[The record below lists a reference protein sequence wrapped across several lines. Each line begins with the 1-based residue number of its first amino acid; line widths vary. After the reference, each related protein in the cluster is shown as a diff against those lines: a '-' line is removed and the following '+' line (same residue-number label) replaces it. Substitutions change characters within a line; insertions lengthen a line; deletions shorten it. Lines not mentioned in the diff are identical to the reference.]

1 MELTWHDETHK
12 KLIACCFFTPQTHTH
27 ISPRGYIWLFG
38 ISGEEFMELFCIFPF
53 VGTLMM
59 RHGKFDEKGH
69 VHTTGFPGTMI
80 VSMVFSDDTNEE
92 TGEIEWFN
100 KRERFRNTLWGWT
113 AWDMVC
119 NFGFRTVTHDDD
131 TTTIEV
137 YHYGEYFHG
146 NLPLVSQVA
155 LVIFKLHARWLAW
168 STEHHINHYAFT
180 AESEHEE
187 EMEEESRKNMPLFLL
202 KHYAWS
208 DLMAMLF
215 GTVTE
220 QQQRQ
225 MAATAALQSNATTSS
240 EEEDEDSVTSLNETT
255 PTVVDN
261 ASFLVRRQSSVTQ
274 SATPPL
280 LLSQRQGTARANDS
294 TTNTSLSSSLDS
306 TTPALLPIQEPANQ
320 LRIQQDIATDRAAIQ
335 TLLVR
340 ANTQSPSDVNAVLTR
355 TYSLRKQQERHEPQ
369 EEHEVVGATIDEPV
383 AVLSN
388 TATTIQTTEPTLT
401 TKLTTSSHHN
411 KNKKQNAYS
420 VATEA
425 ARLRH
430 LTRRKSSIQQHA
442 TSNKKETVDAEQ
454 DLLDNIQSS
463 VTLPKKQSQMTD
475 ESERSAS
482 ISQLEYDRKPVTAS
496 TSTTMN
502 PLTRRTSALGGGGD
516 AL

>member
-1 MELTWHDETHK
+1 
-12 KLIACCFFTPQTHTH
+12 
-27 ISPRGYIWLFG
+27 
-38 ISGEEFMELFCIFPF
+38 MELFCIFPF

-187 EMEEESRKNMPLFLL
+187 ELEEESRKNMPLFLL

-225 MAATAALQSNATTSS
+225 MAASAATLQSNASNSS
-240 EEEDEDSVTSLNETT
+240 EEEDEDSATSTSETA

-280 LLSQRQGTARANDS
+280 LLSQRQGTARGTDS

-355 TYSLRKQQERHEPQ
+355 TYSLRKQQQAQHEPQ
-369 EEHEVVGATIDEPV
+369 EHLADDAATIDEPV

-401 TKLTTSSHHN
+401 TKLTTTSHHN

-430 LTRRKSSIQQHA
+430 LTRRKSSLQHHA

-463 VTLPKKQSQMTD
+463 VTLQKKQSQMTD
-475 ESERSAS
+475 ESERSA
-482 ISQLEYDRKPVTAS
+482 ISQLEYDRKPAAAS
-496 TSTTMN
+496 TSSTMN